1 MNTPKFVWYQLSR
14 DEIPDST
21 HGPSM
26 YRGKKQNN
34 APSPHLES
42 GKVVSAGFPWDSL
55 DEVENQCPTAFVLE
69 TQSVAETL
77 SWLRVYA
84 LEAFPL
90 SQFGRVLSFDD
101 WEMISNQDSPS
112 YSFRNDRWA
121 SVVLGELLAQSEQD
135 ISLDTI
141 SLSRVQACFSIA
153 IARAHKFYDSHKV
166 TRAST
171 ERLRAIESDPRFLR
185 RSVNVDALVPIW
197 SLTSTNIGRVSE
209 VWELAEFIASAAR
222 AYHDPKAQAL
232 RPIEALP
239 QALRSESIEERVI
252 AFQHL
257 VSLVS
262 EASLISPNHSS
273 QHAAIIAAAAFL
285 VGPGTSH
292 AFLIKKSGKLAPL
305 AQVWFGLI
313 AGLAG
318 REYWDS
324 PWTKALKGVEKHVKA
339 SFSWSDPPLS
349 DISWIEH
356 NWITNAIRG
365 PKAFQGIPRQVQ
377 TSLSIEIFPGVS
389 CQMRLHTD
397 DNRKQSTVPP
407 PPVTAPAMETGI
419 SPELATVI
427 EQLHRYAEKAKSMVR
442 MQPPSTED
450 MFGESGTTKGKRSNK
465 RTKS

>member
-21 HGPSM
+21 NGPSL
-26 YRGKKQNN
+26 YRGKNQDN
-34 APSPHLES
+34 APSLIPNS
-42 GKVVSAGFPWDSL
+42 GKVLSAGFSWEAL
-55 DEVENQCPTAFVLE
+55 DEIENQAPTAFVLE
-69 TQSVAETL
+69 TQSAAETL

-84 LEAFPL
+84 TEAFPL

-112 YSFRNDRWA
+112 YSFRDDRWA

-197 SLTSTNIGRVSE
+197 SLASTNIGPVSD
-209 VWELAEFIASAAR
+209 VWELAEFIASAAS
-222 AYHDPKAQAL
+222 AYHHKKEHTPVS
-232 RPIEALP
+232 IEALP
-239 QALRSESIEERVI
+239 QGLRSESIEERVI

-257 VSLVS
+257 VSLILKTS
-262 EASLISPNHSS
+262 QTSPNHAS

-292 AFLIKKSGKLAPL
+292 AFLIKKSDKLAPL

-318 REYWDS
+318 RKYWDAA
-324 PWTKALKGVEKHVKA
+324 WTKALKGVEKHVKA
-339 SFSWSDPPLS
+339 SFSWSDPPIS

-365 PKAFQGIPRQVQ
+365 PKAFQGISRQVQ

-397 DNRKQSTVPP
+397 DNRKQSNTTPPVSPP
-407 PPVTAPAMETGI
+407 PMETGI
-419 SPELATVI
+419 SPELVAVI
-427 EQLHRYAEKAKSMVR
+427 EQLHRYAEKAKSIVR
-442 MQPPSTED
+442 MQHPSTED
-450 MFGESGTTKGKRSNK
+450 MFGESGTTKGRRSNK